1 MNVLTVLALKNPAVS
16 YQEPT
21 SWSAPPES
29 TVVIVPWPTDVS
41 DPGLIIES
49 TVNVMRVFAAISL
62 DTRFPSSIRLVVA
75 SMEQV
80 ALPLNPPT
88 TQLDFVMIAK
98 SAGN

>member
-1 MNVLTVLALKNPAVS
+1 
-16 YQEPT
+16 
-21 SWSAPPES
+21 
-29 TVVIVPWPTDVS
+29 
-41 DPGLIIES
+41 
-49 TVNVMRVFAAISL
+49 MRVFAAISL